1 MPITIVPGPI
11 NKVVVSTVGKQG
23 PPGSTGGVAIV
34 QDYAPPVGANGQ
46 MWFNNVTRELFIS
59 NGTTW
64 LSDEVNGGSY

>member
-1 MPITIVPGPI
+1 MSITITATQPPQVI
-11 NKVVVSTVGKQG
+11 ISTVGKQG

-34 QDYAPPVGANGQ
+34 QDYTPPVGANGQ

-64 LSDEVNGGSY
+64 LADEVNGGSY